1 MTTQKRFNVLVAI
14 TLMAGTLLVFAQ
26 KGAAPTE
33 DSTTSQ
39 QAQLPAQQWT
49 PPQRRMVRG
58 VPVEPQGSA
67 HARYQLIQGRYLPHA
82 PPNMRG
88 GFVPVPKD
96 TVFKID
102 TETGQSWKFHDSETG
117 GFWMAIQDGE

>member
-1 MTTQKRFNVLVAI
+1 MFNVLVAI

-26 KGAAPTE
+26 KGDVPTE
-33 DSTTSQ
+33 ESITNQ
-39 QAQLPAQQWT
+39 QAQLPAQQLST
-49 PPQRRMVRG
+49 PQRRMVRG

-117 GFWMAIQDGE
+117 GFWMVIHDGE

>member
-1 MTTQKRFNVLVAI
+1 
-14 TLMAGTLLVFAQ
+14 MAGTLLVFAQ
-26 KGAAPTE
+26 KSDIPTE

-49 PPQRRMVRG
+49 PPPGFVR
-58 VPVEPQGSA
+58 VKPQGPA
-67 HARYQLIQGRYLPHA
+67 HARYRLIQGRYLPHA

-88 GFVPVPKD
+88 GFVPIPKD

-117 GFWMAIQDGE
+117 GFWKVIQDGE